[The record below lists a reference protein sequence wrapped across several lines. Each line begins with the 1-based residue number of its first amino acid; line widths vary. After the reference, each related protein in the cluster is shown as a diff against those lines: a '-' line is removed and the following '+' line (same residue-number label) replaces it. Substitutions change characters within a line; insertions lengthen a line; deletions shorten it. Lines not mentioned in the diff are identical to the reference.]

1 MRAPARREP
10 CSPASFPESVLTD
23 SPAGCK
29 NVHHMEGLKTERSD
43 KFIDLPSRMILTTA
57 GLDLFQRSGTPLKR
71 ISNRDGSAC
80 EGLESPKFNAATAQK
95 MVMNSYLAEIYTRL
109 PDLLTRR
116 YQIISTNNLIVYA
129 ILYKKL
135 SPSLAKTM
143 FETNVVR
150 EFNRKNPKNSI
161 VDLQHISPKQAETL
175 IKAKADTFRKIEEE
189 IMAVVRQMIM
199 NDPAISDED
208 RQSRVMSLGK
218 FIKWIDKRIWF
229 LYYVIY
235 LTDAREQMRNVFARM
250 VARYL
255 DHTKI
260 ATHLSNLVMEF
271 IQNAEKAHFERI
283 IVRNGLAKR
292 EHVDKFLRKREN
304 RTLVISE
311 AKKAGQWLELAWNM
325 NPERAAVGR
334 QYRIWITISNYGL
347 IDERV
352 RDNLAKK
359 MKTNTDGIGIAD
371 FYSSGDGD
379 ADKLGAGLGL
389 LYNSY
394 LEDICKQ
401 EGIQYK
407 TNIFPEPQKEKTTV
421 RIEISL

>member
-1 MRAPARREP
+1 
-10 CSPASFPESVLTD
+10 
-23 SPAGCK
+23 
-29 NVHHMEGLKTERSD
+29 MEGLKTERTD

-71 ISNRDGSAC
+71 ITNRDGTAC

-189 IMAVVRQMIM
+189 IMAGVREIIM
-199 NDPAISDED
+199 ADPAISDED

-218 FIKWIDKRIWF
+218 FINWIDKRIWF

-235 LTDAREQMRNVFARM
+235 LTDARQQMRQVFTKM

-283 IVRNGLAKR
+283 IVRNGMAKR
-292 EHVDKFLRKREN
+292 GEIDKFLRKREN
-304 RTLVISE
+304 REFVISE
-311 AKKAGQWLELAWNM
+311 AKKAQQWLELAWNM

-334 QYRIWITISNYGL
+334 QYRIWITISNYGI
-347 IDERV
+347 IDDRV
-352 RDNLAKK
+352 RDSLAKK

-401 EGIQYK
+401 EGIQDK